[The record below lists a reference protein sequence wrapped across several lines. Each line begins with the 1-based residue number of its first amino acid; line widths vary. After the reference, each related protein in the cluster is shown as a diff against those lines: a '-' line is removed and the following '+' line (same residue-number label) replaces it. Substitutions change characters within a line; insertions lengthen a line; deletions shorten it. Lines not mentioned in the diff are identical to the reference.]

1 MKKYIFRIYQNGEED
16 GSSVWV
22 RANSKSEAEQEIRNE
37 YWGIDE
43 LFLLR
48 IEDE

>member
-22 RANSKSEAEQEIRNE
+22 RANSKSEAEQEIRSE
-37 YWGIDE
+37 YWGIDD

>member
-16 GSSVWV
+16 GSSIWV
-22 RANSKSEAEQEIRNE
+22 RANSKEEAEHEVRSE
-37 YWGIDE
+37 YWGIDD

-48 IEDE
+48 VEEE